1 MALNP
6 PPMAGEDTTRK
17 IMEAAP
23 KPLIISEAYV
33 EEISKECEAKGIR
46 GPE

>member
-6 PPMAGEDTTRK
+6 PAMAGEDTRRK

-23 KPLIISEAYV
+23 KPLAISEAYI
-33 EEISKECEAKGIR
+33 EEISKECEAKGVR